1 MGAKL
6 DKYKFMGY
14 PKESIRYYLYHPIEQ
29 K

>member
-14 PKESIRYYLYHPIEQ
+14 PKESIRCYLYHLTEQ